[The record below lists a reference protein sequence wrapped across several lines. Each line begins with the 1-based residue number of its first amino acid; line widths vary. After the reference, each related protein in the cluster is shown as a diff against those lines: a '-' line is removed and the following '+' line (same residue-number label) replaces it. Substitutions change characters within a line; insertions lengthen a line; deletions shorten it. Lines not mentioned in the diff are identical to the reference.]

1 MSLYNFPH
9 TGNYDQDLGFLI
21 RRYHELTK
29 DFIATREDF
38 EKLKNWVNEQVG
50 NPHLQ
55 ELINNKLDEWLD
67 SGVIAQILLN
77 EFYKMPFITPELYGA
92 VGDGVTDD
100 TKALQD
106 TIDNSRNKII
116 VMTKKY
122 FITKPLQILNK
133 ENFKMMGGTIITNS
147 HTPIPNENYSI
158 IFNILNSNNL
168 VFENIEFFS
177 KNDNYPYL
185 DYYFHVDTTTLD
197 SNMLAFR
204 ITNSNNVNISE
215 CVSHECWL
223 GTFTNVNKLVLDNC
237 KSIEGG
243 TGLVLTSSNDVTISK
258 FYFEPNKSGLDNYY
272 HAFYLNGG
280 NDNVVF
286 NTIDINCSSLTEEK
300 ALTDIFHFYTTSDRV
315 NNKIIVNDVTIKDSI
330 KTISFI
336 NNTNY
341 VEFNNV
347 NFILT
352 TEFTNAVNYLF
363 QIANNIGDINI
374 NNLYITNNVNVSSNR
389 SLVHGMSGGYTVK
402 HITFDNL
409 TYIVNILKTS
419 LFESSKIPIVVK
431 NSILNIN
438 SLNKYLS
445 LNSFLSLENSKLI
458 INDCNNT
465 DIFNNNNSVNYGNR
479 IINCE
484 FNINNCL
491 SVFHFSNGGSN
502 KVISNYIN
510 CRTPTSGYAY
520 NGDISTTESSMNIFK
535 GTLSKGIG
543 PASYSGHGD
552 ITYK

>member
-1 MSLYNFPH
+1 MSLYDFPH

-21 RRYHELTK
+21 KRYHELTK
-29 DFIATREDF
+29 DFISTKEEF
-38 EKLKNWVNEQVG
+38 EKLKIWVNEQVG
-50 NPHLQ
+50 NPNLQ
-55 ELINNKLDEWLD
+55 KLINNKLDEWLD
-67 SGVIAQILLN
+67 SGIIAQILLN

-106 TIDNSRNKII
+106 TIDNSENKII

-122 FITKPLQILNK
+122 FISKPLQILNK
-133 ENFKMMGGTIITNS
+133 ENFKMMGGTIITKS
-147 HTPIPNENYSI
+147 HTPVPNENYSF
-158 IFNILNSNNL
+158 IFNILNSNNV

-223 GTFTNVNKLVLDNC
+223 GTFTNVNKLLLESC

-243 TGLVLTSSNDVTISK
+243 TGLVLTSSNDVNINN
-258 FYFEPNKSGLDNYY
+258 FYFEPNKSGLDQYY

-286 NTIDINCSSLTEEK
+286 NTIDVNCSSLSEDK

-315 NNKIIVNDVTIKDSI
+315 NNKIVVNDVTIKDSV
-330 KTISFI
+330 KSISFI
-336 NNTNY
+336 NNCNY

-347 NFILT
+347 KFILT
-352 TEFTNAVNYLF
+352 TAFTNVVNYLF
-363 QIANNIGDINI
+363 QIANKIKDINI
-374 NNLYITNNVNVSSNR
+374 NNLYITNSPNISSNR
-389 SLVHGMSGGYTVK
+389 CLVHGMSDGFSVN

-409 TYIVNILKTS
+409 TYIVNNMSTPLV
-419 LFESSKIPIVVK
+419 EASKIPIIIK
-431 NSILNIN
+431 NSIL
-438 SLNKYLS
+438 SLNSITTYLSKNSYLS
-445 LNSFLSLENSKLI
+445 LEHSKLI
-458 INDCNNT
+458 ISDCNNT
-465 DIFNNNNSVNYGNR
+465 DVIYNNNTVNYGNR
-479 IINCE
+479 VIKCE
-484 FNINNCL
+484 FNVNNCL
-491 SVFHFSNGGSN
+491 SIFHFSNGGSN
-502 KVISNYIN
+502 TIINNYIN

-543 PASYSGHGD
+543 PTSYTGHSD